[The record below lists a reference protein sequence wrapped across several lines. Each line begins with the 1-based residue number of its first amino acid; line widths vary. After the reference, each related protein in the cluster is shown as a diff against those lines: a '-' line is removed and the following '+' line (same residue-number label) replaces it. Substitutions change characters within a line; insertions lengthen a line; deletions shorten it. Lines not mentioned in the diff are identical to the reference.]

1 MKLPQRGNRA
11 RASQFLSPSART
23 HHKGFLKIWKPRGSC
38 ILYVNCLRM
47 NRIKVRVQFYAQLRD
62 LIGIRE
68 LEFELPQ
75 RATVRELLEQI
86 YAQQPALRAYD
97 KSILIGAG
105 FEFVDRNYILHTSE
119 EIALMPPVQ
128 GG

>member
-1 MKLPQRGNRA
+1 MKG
-11 RASQFLSPSART
+11 
-23 HHKGFLKIWKPRGSC
+23 
-38 ILYVNCLRM
+38 M
-47 NRIKVRVQFYAQLRD
+47 KVRVQFYAQLRD
-62 LIGIRE
+62 LIGISE

-97 KSILIGAG
+97 KSLLIGAG
-105 FEFVDRNYILHTSE
+105 FEFVDRNYTPHPGE
-119 EIALMPPVQ
+119 EIAIMPPVQ